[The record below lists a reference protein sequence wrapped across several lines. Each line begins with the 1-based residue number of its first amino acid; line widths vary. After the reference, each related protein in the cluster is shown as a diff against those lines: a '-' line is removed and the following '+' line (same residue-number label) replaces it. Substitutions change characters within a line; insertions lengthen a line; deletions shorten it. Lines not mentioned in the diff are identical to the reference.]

1 MLSDGKGDPKTKF
14 QLLEGSGLDW
24 FQLIVSL
31 LYWVI
36 ALLKFQKSWKECI
49 HFKKICYLLS
59 QNFLSESKFIL
70 ERLSEK
76 NKIKI

>member
-14 QLLEGSGLDW
+14 QLLEGSGLYW

-49 HFKKICYLLS
+49 
-59 QNFLSESKFIL
+59 N
-70 ERLSEK
+70 
-76 NKIKI
+76 

>member
-14 QLLEGSGLDW
+14 QLLEGSGLYW

-31 LYWVI
+31 LCWVI

-49 HFKKICYLLS
+49 NFKKICYLLS

-76 NKIKI
+76 NQIKI